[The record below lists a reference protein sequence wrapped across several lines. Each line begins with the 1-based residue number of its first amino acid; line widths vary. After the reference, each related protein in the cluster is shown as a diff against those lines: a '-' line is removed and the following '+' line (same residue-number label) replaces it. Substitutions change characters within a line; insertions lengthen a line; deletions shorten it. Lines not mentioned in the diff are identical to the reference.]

1 MRKSAYTSLFTLL
14 AFWFVASFAQAAQ
27 VVTEI
32 KDGAKVYIR
41 YNAGTASAPEYYY
54 WSAGQNYG
62 TTAITSVHGVEC
74 TLKDTGKNDG
84 SSYLHL
90 GIANGD
96 GTNENER
103 YIYWDSRFKC
113 DKGNGNQKT
122 PFTFVKVSNNVYTIK
137 FGTNTVNVGSNPAGD
152 KLQIEGSTTQWEVVT
167 KEQLKRELEDAS
179 PSNPVDATFFI
190 SDPGFGRNVV
200 DTVKNKWK
208 IYDATSGDLK
218 GSLSKTAVKVGNTQI
233 VNLYST
239 GEGDG
244 MMSVLKISNSDGSLY
259 KAQQTLTGLPNGKY
273 RVSVQGS
280 SKNDNVCYLFA
291 DNGNS
296 EVTSSAFTNNTSI
309 TDNKKAYDAFT
320 STNASDYVRSVEVQV
335 LDGTLTIGV
344 KNNSASPKA
353 DVFVDNFELYCLE
366 VTTPTFYNPIGV
378 AYTPEAV
385 DNSPWKELT
394 TSSNDVINHPEK
406 YFFTVWVNDSTLL
419 GLKNGED
426 GEQGS
431 EYKTMGCF
439 SNVNPLDN
447 KVYLWELYRVGYL
460 KYVFVNPT
468 SRENMVQTEDDDTR
482 YFRFSESTAANTTN
496 AIITVQKAENSN
508 WMLKTSKGQCLR
520 PWDTRMLDVIADSK
534 KACFKI
540 YAIPRASVVVDGP
553 YEQIQATLASDAYTN
568 SNMSFDASLLM
579 SNSDAMGTN
588 DDVVRG
594 WTNTGNVKT
603 VSPVAG
609 ENGRKSCF
617 TFPTSSEGSLSQ
629 TLNGMHAGVYTLTA
643 HVIGGKGTLFI
654 GDAET
659 AITGAGTFEVEKYFD
674 ADNCDVSYG
683 ARVGSSSESALQI
696 DYFTLRYSISKD
708 FYVRKNI
715 GSESE
720 PEYLYVAGGTHNNNV
735 VMAKH
740 GTEFTAVGR
749 GASTLSGFEDA
760 LSVVLKTG
768 TYTSSGN
775 IGYLGLDA
783 NNKYAVNI
791 ESANKSNMLFRPVDA
806 TNKYYYMYSASNNKY
821 VGGSNT
827 LYSDL
832 TQSNSATTPFELVSR
847 SQLLEE
853 LKNALA
859 TPLTPVDATFLIDD
873 PDFSKGNMK
882 KSSWKVVVP
891 SNGNSEDLVDGK
903 IFNIVSGNIQE
914 GTSVNNNNG
923 AQIVNDGTDNKFIR
937 AMSWVQDAGY
947 KVQQTITGLPNG
959 WYRVSAQGLGTS
971 RGTAVTDGVSLYL
984 FADAND
990 GTEEKRVAFDAFSN
1004 IVADRPNSDIEGFFA
1019 EGKSGFAPY
1028 ERYKKSIEVHVTNG
1042 SLTIGAKSGD
1052 RYNATSCFDNFELYY
1067 IGKRSADS
1075 YAFNLT
1081 PVDFSVNGLNG
1092 NMVEVTSA
1100 TDDAMVN
1107 PQNYFF
1113 TIWENSTTCLALA
1126 NGTAGYQGA
1135 DYKTM
1140 SYGSNPDLAND
1151 LSCLWEFYKT
1161 ADGKFVMINAGD
1173 REHMMQTEEDADFF
1187 RYNDA
1192 TTLDV
1197 AKASVEFQPSSSL
1210 NNWIINTPKGYVHR
1224 WNKNFNDIVV
1234 DEIKGYHKIYAIPR
1248 RYYVMDVLRAKYG
1261 AYSGKPKDVTL
1272 LLANPEAAGTSGSR
1286 TVDIPAWDKSGT
1298 GNVITKEGDSNA
1310 FNVISGK
1317 SFFQIDGS
1325 KDLQISQTVSN
1336 LLAGKYRLCVS
1347 VKEAN
1352 VAYLYVGT
1360 KKCAFNDGK
1369 YVSNGTLSFEFE
1381 CDDNASVTYGVKL
1394 SGKSTTGVQFDNFRL
1409 YYLGDP
1415 NHIYADPLTAGE
1427 GYYIRA
1433 LNSEGEYRYLEAG
1446 NSWGTAAVF
1455 TEHGIEYKFEDAN
1468 ATQDGYPLYYLNSG
1482 IVGGRGQYLATAN
1495 GDGTGGFFNDSET
1508 LSWYFIPRGDEYPF
1522 QYRMVYKNNGKNVT
1536 YDKNITSGPN
1546 LVFTDTETYVE
1557 IVPKYVRMIALEDE
1571 SVSYTNPVDATF
1583 LIKNPSFGK
1592 NDIRISEWKANV
1604 GTDTV
1609 SMAFFDNALT
1619 IGDVNFLN
1627 GSGASSGNSDIYSM
1641 KVSSKDGITNNVS
1654 FNFFQKITDVPNGH
1668 YIISASGVSTKAEA
1682 LRMYVTDSKNAVLG
1696 QAVFV
1701 DTDEDS
1707 NFKNVSLNVNYEA
1720 FNQFFNNNNQNRK
1733 SLSRK
1738 SFAFDVKDS
1747 TMVIGFRGTAK
1758 EFKAF
1763 FDNVELKYCGPTTD
1777 IVVTNLPGNN
1787 FKPEKVGSKWVE
1799 VSMLGS
1805 DGPLDNPGDY
1815 LFTIWKDK
1823 STCLALTSGTDTCQ
1837 GSSYKT
1843 MAYTNVTADPINNL
1857 NQLWEIYQNDYGVK
1871 DGKFVLVNASSREMM
1886 MQAEEGTEYFRFRE
1900 LVSQKN
1906 DKAVVCINDTILGNG
1921 SYIKFKITSDCSN
1934 RELGR
1939 WSSNVADVK
1948 MVDANGDYY
1957 KLYAI
1962 KRADYYTKKYNILY
1976 TANIMTPTDVSLLL
1990 KNPDAMGEL
1999 DTFKLFGWNINTENE
2014 MSVSDT
2020 VAHKFA
2026 ALDGKGY
2033 FEYRNSEKPKTKMSQ
2048 TIKNVIRGYYLLGV
2062 SSTCAGSNAI
2072 LYVACNND
2080 TINEELSAADPI
2092 THVVYVPIY
2101 VEKDGSS
2108 IDVGIDLTN
2117 YTHKKNSEDDDDT
2130 NASYIVKFDHFTLQY
2145 MGVSEVL
2152 ASALAD
2158 GTYFIR
2164 TNKNYGTDMSPEYM
2178 YLEAGGNK
2186 WGTDPILSKH
2196 GFAMELTKLKDGK
2209 YSIKNPLYQSGG
2221 GHGSMFDGLHFDHAV
2236 SQFTFQKVNPND
2248 EESYEYWMY
2257 SHKAS
2262 TNISGSEQTGLKG
2275 YMIKDNDNSLSLLDV
2290 SSAPTGEESAI
2301 WEIVTK
2307 TQRIKELQDATYENP
2322 MDATFFITDP
2332 SFGRNN
2338 TGKTSWQF
2346 NGNSLPT
2353 TLGNNDHNSNN
2364 KDYDNLN
2371 ISIGSENPSGDTKS
2385 NKYDYNVKVRG
2396 ISDTKTAYNLT
2407 QKVNIDNLPAG
2418 LYRLSVHGYTNT
2430 DGGAILYAA
2439 NEHGDL
2445 ELCELNKV
2453 NGYADAKETDNKIKE
2468 HRYAAYW
2475 FTGNKTMAEIDNL
2488 STDALNAHKPG
2499 EFKKE
2504 IEFKVLSNTIII
2516 GVRGELKSEEF
2527 AMIDN
2532 FELYYLGEAAQD
2544 LSKLSEPVERYIYN
2558 VDAGKY
2564 LNDENDVS
2572 QLKQL
2577 GRKYYIQ
2584 PVAGK
2589 TDRFY
2594 IYTKDIK
2601 DKKSYIS
2608 PYTDE
2613 DDISYVKPNNKN
2625 AYEWIIKKASTS
2637 AEHNYIYEISDN
2649 KGRLFESTGDAA
2661 NVAYLGFADDKEP
2674 RCTRWSFYEAGQY
2687 QKDRV
2692 FTTLASATR
2701 TDMWRILR
2709 AAKVNHRD
2717 LTGGYAVAGLEEAMD
2732 RLDAVWTSPMASKLI
2747 LEQKASDMKNLM
2759 IASTTTRGSEKM
2771 PLDVSFYIQNAGLGD
2786 KIGWANYDAWKTT
2799 SGQKQSH
2806 GSNSTERIVSIEK
2819 FLYAEG
2825 INVTLTQTIKNVPAG
2840 KYKLAVDLRTRTYN
2854 KSTLGSYR
2862 LFMNADGAEPV
2873 ELSAENYSNT
2883 TIKTFITDN
2892 YIELDKT
2899 QDLIIGIQQTS
2910 GTIAFDNFKL
2920 YFCGNV
2926 KGKLKLNSDSTELTV
2941 YGDWDRMEDLTD
2953 SVNKLISETKESL
2966 GVVYAYKSDFIL
2978 SDNLNVTAVGWQGGD
2993 DSRNNVLFYTDYD
3006 GVYDANDGDKSNY
3019 KITGASNVVRKNSDG
3034 SYTCDNLVITDRM
3047 TMHVPYE
3054 FTASSVSYSRSNKIS
3069 TGTLCLPFDLTKLP
3083 TGINKFYKPESIDWD
3098 ANPSFG
3104 KLIISEYKSNSG
3116 SVLPANTP
3124 VLYDGVA
3131 NGTISVNENNSLIHK
3146 TSELQ
3151 TPKPENDDLTMYGT
3165 YQYKYVIGKTGVAV
3179 DGTKNSDGLSAD
3191 VCYYVK
3197 TDNNSL
3203 VRGNHWFNIGAFRA
3217 FVYRGKGELNNVRPS
3232 VLYVDFDNVFD
3243 AVNEIAVD
3251 DAVVVGYYD
3260 VQGVCYD
3267 KPQNGLNI
3275 VLYSDGTRRKIY
3287 VK

>member
-1 MRKSAYTSLFTLL
+1 MRKSVYTSFFTLL

-27 VVTEI
+27 IVTEI

-54 WSAGQNYG
+54 WSAGQNFG
-62 TTAITSVHGVEC
+62 TAAITSVHGVEC
-74 TLKDTGKNDG
+74 TLKETSAG
-84 SSYLHL
+84 SGSYYLHL
-90 GIANGD
+90 GIANDNGRSV
-96 GTNENER
+96 NLR
-103 YIYWDSRFKC
+103 YIYYDTKNNDNRFKC
-113 DKGNGNQKT
+113 DKGDGKEKT
-122 PFTFVKVSNNVYTIK
+122 PFTFVKVSNNVYTIE

-152 KLQIEGSTTQWEVVT
+152 KLQIDGSTTQWEVVT
-167 KEQLKRELEDAS
+167 KEQLKKELEDAT

-208 IYDATSGDLK
+208 IYDATGSNLY
-218 GSLSKTAVKVGNTQI
+218 GSLSNSNVSVGNTTI
-233 VNLYST
+233 VNSYGT
-239 GEGDG
+239 NDAEGI
-244 MMSVLKISNSDGSLY
+244 MSVLKISHAKNTSY
-259 KAQQTLTGLPNGKY
+259 KVQQSLTGLPNGKY

-280 SKNDNVCYLFA
+280 SKGDNVCYLFA

-296 EVTSSAFTNNTSI
+296 EVTSSAFTKSTSI
-309 TDNKKAYDAFT
+309 GSYKTAYNAFT
-320 STNASDYVRSVEVQV
+320 GTNASDYVRSIDVEVV
-335 LDGTLTIGV
+335 NGTLTIGV
-344 KNNSASPKA
+344 KNNSASA
-353 DVFVDNFELYCLE
+353 RTDIFVDNFELYCLE
-366 VTTPTFYNPIGV
+366 V
-378 AYTPEAV
+378 
-385 DNSPWKELT
+385 
-394 TSSNDVINHPEK
+394 H
-406 YFFTVWVNDSTLL
+406 
-419 GLKNGED
+419 
-426 GEQGS
+426 
-431 EYKTMGCF
+431 
-439 SNVNPLDN
+439 
-447 KVYLWELYRVGYL
+447 
-460 KYVFVNPT
+460 
-468 SRENMVQTEDDDTR
+468 
-482 YFRFSESTAANTTN
+482 
-496 AIITVQKAENSN
+496 
-508 WMLKTSKGQCLR
+508 
-520 PWDTRMLDVIADSK
+520 
-534 KACFKI
+534 
-540 YAIPRASVVVDGP
+540 GP
-553 YEQIQATLASDAYTN
+553 A
-568 SNMSFDASLLM
+568 
-579 SNSDAMGTN
+579 
-588 DDVVRG
+588 
-594 WTNTGNVKT
+594 
-603 VSPVAG
+603 
-609 ENGRKSCF
+609 
-617 TFPTSSEGSLSQ
+617 
-629 TLNGMHAGVYTLTA
+629 
-643 HVIGGKGTLFI
+643 
-654 GDAET
+654 
-659 AITGAGTFEVEKYFD
+659 
-674 ADNCDVSYG
+674 
-683 ARVGSSSESALQI
+683 
-696 DYFTLRYSISKD
+696 
-708 FYVRKNI
+708 FYVRKKNI
-715 GSESE
+715 GSESD

-740 GTEFTAVGR
+740 GTEFSSVLR

-832 TQSNSATTPFELVSR
+832 TQSSSATTQFELVSK

-853 LKNALA
+853 LKNIFA
-859 TPLTPVDATFLIDD
+859 TPTNPVDATFLIDD

-903 IFNIVSGNIQE
+903 IFDIVSGNIQE
-914 GTSVNNNNG
+914 GTSVDKNNG

-1067 IGKRSADS
+1067 IGETSS
-1075 YAFNLT
+1075 EEFESEHSPENFE
-1081 PVDFSVNGLNG
+1081 VSGLNG

-1151 LSCLWEFYKT
+1151 LSCLWEFDKI

-1197 AKASVEFQPSSSL
+1197 AKASVVFKSTIS
-1210 NNWIINTPKGYVHR
+1210 NNWVIKTPMGYIHR
-1224 WNKNFNDIVV
+1224 WAENFSDVAVNKRV
-1234 DEIKGYHKIYAIPR
+1234 GYYKIYAIPR
-1248 RYYVMDVLRAKYG
+1248 SYYVMDVLRAKYG
-1261 AYSGKPKDVTL
+1261 AYSGKPNDVTL
-1272 LLANPEAAGTSGSR
+1272 LLSNPEAAGTSGSR
-1286 TVDIPAWDKSGT
+1286 TVDIPAWDKSGP
-1298 GNVITKEGDSNA
+1298 GNVMTQKGSDSS
-1310 FNVISGK
+1310 FSGK
-1317 SFFQIDGS
+1317 SFFEVEQNA
-1325 KDLQISQTVSN
+1325 QISQTISN
-1336 LLAGKYRLCVS
+1336 ILAGNYRLS
-1347 VKEAN
+1347 VPVKSTSKLFVTVQSLNKTFE
-1352 VAYLYVGT
+1352 VEG
-1360 KKCAFNDGK
+1360 
-1369 YVSNGTLSFEFE
+1369 SNTTLSLEFN
-1381 CDDNASVTYGVKL
+1381 CGTNDVVTYGIKNE
-1394 SGKSTTGVQFDNFRL
+1394 KSRSIKFDNFRL

-1415 NHIYADPLTAGE
+1415 DHIYADPLTVGD

-1455 TEHGIEYKFEDAN
+1455 TEHGIEYRFEDAH

-1482 IVGGRGQYLATAN
+1482 IVGGRGQYLATVN
-1495 GDGTGGFFNDSET
+1495 EDCTGGFFNDSKT
-1508 LSWYFIPRGDEYPF
+1508 LSWYFIPRGDEYPC

-1536 YDKNITSGPN
+1536 YNEKIASGPN
-1546 LVFTDTETYVE
+1546 LVFADTEMYVE
-1557 IVPKYVRMIALEDE
+1557 IVPKYVRMAALDQA
-1571 SVSYTNPVDATF
+1571 SYTKPVDATF

-1619 IGDVNFLN
+1619 IGNVNFLN
-1627 GSGASSGNSDIYSM
+1627 GSGESSGNSDIYSM
-1641 KVSSKDGITNNVS
+1641 KVSSKDGVTDNVS

-1668 YIISASGVSTKAEA
+1668 YIISASGVSTKAEV
-1682 LRMYVTDSKNAVLG
+1682 LWMYVADSENNLLG
-1696 QAVFV
+1696 RIVFG

-1707 NFKNVSLNVNYEA
+1707 NFKNIALNT
-1720 FNQFFNNNNQNRK
+1720 NNDAANNFLCH
-1733 SLSRK
+1733 SSRQAL
-1738 SFAFDVKDS
+1738 FRHNVEFDVTDG

-1763 FDNVELKYCGPTTD
+1763 FDNIELKYCGPTTD
-1777 IVVTNLPGNN
+1777 IVVTNQPGP
-1787 FKPEKVGSKWVE
+1787 FTPTAVTGTGSKWIE
-1799 VSMLGS
+1799 VSTTEPNS
-1805 DGPLDNPGDY
+1805 PLNNPGDY
-1815 LFTIWKDK
+1815 LFTIWKDNN
-1823 STCLALTSGTDTCQ
+1823 TCLALDNGTDTYQ

-1886 MQAEEGTEYFRFRE
+1886 MQAEEGAEYFRFRE

-1906 DKAVVCINDTILGNG
+1906 DKAVVRIDG
-1921 SYIKFKITSDCSN
+1921 SSNYNNWKIVSEYSN

-1939 WSSNVADVK
+1939 WNSNAADVK
-1948 MVDANGDYY
+1948 MVTSNGDYY

-1962 KRADYYTKKYNILY
+1962 KRADYYTLKYNILY

-2371 ISIGSENPSGDTKS
+2371 ISIGSENPSEDTKS

-2504 IEFKVLSNTIII
+2504 IEFKILSNTIII
-2516 GVRGELKSEEF
+2516 GVRGELGSGEF

-2594 IYTKDIK
+2594 IYTKDIN

-3267 KPQNGLNI
+3267 KPQNGLNV